1 MAIRRSQIEATRR
14 YKERHYWRAEFF
26 SPSGREKDIKARAES
41 LNLSVNAYMN
51 KLIRDDLGMTEEEW
65 KARDD
70 GDQQE

>member
-1 MAIRRSQIEATRR
+1 MDAVNR
-14 YKERHYWRAEFF
+14 YIKRHYWRINFFCAAE
-26 SPSGREKDIKARAES
+26 REPDVRARAES

-51 KLIRDDLGMTEEEW
+51 KLIREDLGMTEEQW